1 MERYTTY
8 KAMGFVEA
16 LIAIMIAGI
25 ASVVLMQIAANAL
38 KEAVQNER
46 IDKMTEYAV
55 EGANMVQG
63 IVERDK
69 AHIKDI
75 TSSMTEFC
83 FIPYKEGNTF
93 NFHREG
99 MSKNYWS
106 RSADELIVN
115 SVIERDNQ
123 NLRNLPKVGE
133 GLESDFFRI
142 ACIRQNSTPAK
153 YLVVRIGVAHLPS
166 KGDITTDKQ
175 LKDYFYRTTINL

>member
-69 AHIKDI
+69 AHIKNI
-75 TSSMTEFC
+75 TSTVEKC
-83 FIPYKEGNTF
+83 FVPKKEGNTF
-93 NFHREG
+93 NFY
-99 MSKNYWS
+99 MSGGSYWS
-106 RSADELIVN
+106 IPADQLVRS
-115 SVIERDNQ
+115 SVVLRDN
-123 NLRNLPKVGE
+123 RSIPSLPKVGDAQ
-133 GLESDFFRI
+133 ESDFLRI
-142 ACIRQNSTPAK
+142 ACIRKNASTAQ
-153 YLVVRIGVAHLPS
+153 YLIVRIGIAHLPS
-166 KGDITTDKQ
+166 KGNITTDKQ